1 MPDKPPIPMTKDE
14 MREAVKDGI
23 RDFLDEKFRQFGKW
37 SLGGLAAMGLA
48 ALIYVILTFNGWRP
62 PS

>member
-1 MPDKPPIPMTKDE
+1 MSDKPPIPMTREE
-14 MREAVKDGI
+14 MKQAVREGI
-23 RDFLDEKFRQFGKW
+23 REFLDEKFRQFGKW

-48 ALIYVILTFNGWRP
+48 ALIYLILTMHGWRP